1 MTRLNK
7 SIFVSAPCRISF
19 FGEHVDY
26 LSGPAL
32 VCTID
37 NFRTFVEIK
46 NSPTERF
53 TFFSKNFNE
62 VVKVKKD
69 DLSKYNST
77 WSDFLKASILVIEN
91 TYDVQISPLSIKI
104 NSVLPISSGLSSS
117 AALAVSTIAGLS
129 AFLKLNIPPEKIAHL
144 AYVVEHDMLKI
155 ACGQMDQYVCAIG
168 GMVYLNCKETP
179 IKEIQKYK
187 PTKNMRVVI
196 GNTKIPKNTGE
207 IVKEILLKQRNND
220 PGVQSFIETV
230 EYLISRARQH
240 LGTHQE
246 ALDLRYLGSLLN
258 VCQYSMKND
267 VNISNDFLDNLC
279 SCALESGAYGAKI
292 SGAGKGGCMIALCS
306 IEGLDKIA
314 KSLENMGA
322 EVYVGNFSED
332 GIKTENKKSFQ
343 GSLSRSYKLS

>member
-7 SIFVSAPCRISF
+7 SVFVSAPCRVSF

-37 NFRTFVEIK
+37 NFRTFVEVK
-46 NSPTERF
+46 DSPTEYF
-53 TFFSKNFNE
+53 SFFSKNFNDT
-62 VVKVKKD
+62 VKVKKK
-69 DLSKYNST
+69 DLGKYNST
-77 WSDFLKASILVIEN
+77 WSDFLKASILVIEKN
-91 TYDVQISPLSIKI
+91 YGIKISPLSIKI

-129 AFLKLNIPPEKIAHL
+129 TFLKLNIPPEKIAHL

-168 GMVYLNCKETP
+168 GMVYLNCKEVP

-187 PTKNMRVVI
+187 PTKDMRVVI

-207 IVKEILLKQRNND
+207 IVKEILLRQKNND
-220 PGVQSFIETV
+220 PGVHSFIETV

-240 LGTHQE
+240 LGNNQE
-246 ALDLRYLGSLLN
+246 TLDLRYLGSLLN
-258 VCQYSMKND
+258 ICQYSMKND
-267 VNISNDFLDNLC
+267 VNISNDYLDSLC
-279 SCALESGAYGAKI
+279 LRALESGAYGAKI

-306 IEGLDKIA
+306 VEGLNKITR
-314 KSLENMGA
+314 SLESMGA

-332 GIKTENKKSFQ
+332 GVKIENKKTFQ
-343 GSLSRSYKLS
+343 NSLSRSYKLS